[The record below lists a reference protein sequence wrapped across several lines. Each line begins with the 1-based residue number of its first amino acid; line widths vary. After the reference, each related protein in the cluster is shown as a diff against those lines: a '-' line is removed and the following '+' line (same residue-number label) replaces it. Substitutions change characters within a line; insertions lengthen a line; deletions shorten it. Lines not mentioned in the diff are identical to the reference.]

1 MKTYTRRRGRCRR
14 QTRSKKYL
22 NTRRQ
27 RSRYGG
33 VSKRPSAT
41 PTPTPSKKPS
51 LGIRQSSRT
60 RGPPPPPPPP
70 PPPSKAPSRSA
81 KPTGGVVVIRNG
93 VSVSQSRG
101 RTPSRAPSRAPPKTL
116 LTNAGIS
123 KKEISKDDKDD
134 AEVSEAVRIIA
145 NFPKDMDKFLQM
157 VINNYKLLNDEN
169 VKFALRQQISIN
181 MVPATGRLS
190 RNGII
195 FISYICGIL
204 RGLLDAMTAET
215 NVDKKSE
222 ILHKIKQIEHFICL
236 LDSVGCSWGIRPYNK
251 IDMETIDNYY
261 RIVKDDEA
269 GLQEYYHQLN
279 ALVDT
284 YFPVLKK
291 HANPSHVV
299 SSSMCRR
306 LIPGHV
312 VCHLPILYE

>member
-1 MKTYTRRRGRCRR
+1 MKTYTRRRGRRYRR
-14 QTRSKKYL
+14 QQLQTRSKKYL
-22 NTRRQ
+22 KTQRQ
-27 RSRYGG
+27 RSRCGG
-33 VSKRPSAT
+33 VSKRSSAT
-41 PTPTPSKKPS
+41 PS
-51 LGIRQSSRT
+51 LGLRQSSRT
-60 RGPPPPPPPP
+60 RGSQPP
-70 PPPSKAPSRSA
+70 PPPSRASTTPSRSA
-81 KPTGGVVVIRNG
+81 KPTGGIVVIKNG
-93 VSVSQSRG
+93 VSLSQSHG
-101 RTPSRAPSRAPPKTL
+101 RTPSRAPSHAPPKTL

-145 NFPKDMDKFLQM
+145 NFPQDMGKFLEI
-157 VINNYKLLNDEN
+157 VINNYKLLNDES

-181 MVPATGRLS
+181 MGRATGRLS

-215 NVDKKSE
+215 NVDKKSK

-251 IDMETIDNYY
+251 TDMETIDDYY
-261 RIVKDDEA
+261 RIIKDDEA
-269 GLQEYYHQLN
+269 GLQEYYQRLN
-279 ALVDT
+279 ALIDT

-306 LIPGHV
+306 FIPGHV
-312 VCHLPILYE
+312 VCKLPTLYE